1 MAAGWRNPRF
11 DLKEKSKNVFD
22 QAMALSLGLITMTFL
37 TYQTFEVRAVE
48 MDHSFEAIELEE
60 IPETV
65 QLKKPP
71 PPQRPQI
78 PIATE
83 SEDIPEDVT
92 IMDTD
97 LDLDAPPPP
106 PPPPPGAR
114 QRQEDSPIFMAW
126 EEAPE
131 LIRST
136 QVKPEYPPIAR
147 KAGVE
152 GKVILQIVIDEQG
165 NVLTADVVFSQ
176 PSGIFEE
183 AAIKAIMQWKFKPAK
198 QRDKPIKVRMAWP
211 MEFSL
216 KERIPPVD

>member
-37 TYQTFEVRAVE
+37 TYQTFEVRVVE

-126 EEAPE
+126 EEAPQ
-131 LIRST
+131 LIKMVT
-136 QVKPEYPPIAR
+136 PEYPEIAR

-152 GKVILQIVIDEQG
+152 GQVIMQIVVDEEG
-165 NVLTADVVFSQ
+165 NVLQADVVFAQ
-176 PSGIFEE
+176 PAGIFEE
-183 AAIKAIMQWKFKPAK
+183 AAIKAMLQWKFKPAK
-198 QRDKPIKVRMAWP
+198 QRDKAIKVRMGQR
-211 MEFSL
+211 MDFSL
-216 KERIPPVD
+216 KDIKP

>member
-1 MAAGWRNPRF
+1 MASGWRNPRH
-11 DLKEKSKNVFD
+11 DLKLQASTVFE
-22 QAMALSLGLITMTFL
+22 QSLALSLGLITMTFL
-37 TYQTFEVRAVE
+37 TYQSFEVRAVE
-48 MDHSFEAIELEE
+48 LDHSFESIEMEE

-92 IMDTD
+92 ITDTE

-114 QRQEDSPIFMAW
+114 QRQEESPIFFAW

-136 QVKPEYPPIAR
+136 QVIPEYPPIAR

-152 GKVILQIVIDEQG
+152 GRVQLLIVVDEEGNVIDAQ
-165 NVLTADVVFSQ
+165 VVFAN
-176 PSGIFEE
+176 PPGIFEE

-198 QRDKPIKVRMAWP
+198 QRDKPIKVQMGWP
-211 MEFSL
+211 IEFTL
-216 KERIPPVD
+216 KGVIPPLS

>member
-136 QVKPEYPPIAR
+136 QVKPEYPSIAR

-165 NVLTADVVFSQ
+165 NVLTADVVFAQ

-183 AAIKAIMQWKFKPAK
+183 VAIKAIMQWKFKPAK

>member
-11 DLKEKSKNVFD
+11 DLKEKSKSVFD
-22 QAMALSLGLITMTFL
+22 QALALSLGLITMTFL
-37 TYQTFEVRAVE
+37 TYRSFEVRAVE
-48 MDHSFEAIELEE
+48 VDHSFEAIALED

-83 SEDIPEDVT
+83 SEDIPDDVT
-92 IMDTD
+92 ITDTE

-114 QRQEDSPIFMAW
+114 QRQEESPIFMAW

-152 GKVILQIVIDEQG
+152 GKVLLQIVIDEEG
-165 NVLTADVVFSQ
+165 NVLQADVVFAQ
-176 PSGIFEE
+176 PSGIFEDS
-183 AAIKAIMQWKFKPAK
+183 AIKAIMQWKFKPAK
-198 QRDKPIKVRMAWP
+198 QRDKAIKVRMAWP
-211 MEFSL
+211 MEFTL
-216 KERIPPVD
+216 RTIPPLD

>member
-11 DLKEKSKNVFD
+11 DLKEQARSVFE
-22 QAMALSLGLITMTFL
+22 QSLALSLGLITMTFL
-37 TYQTFEVRAVE
+37 TYPSFEVRAVE
-48 MDHSFEAIELEE
+48 VDHSFESIELED

-92 IMDTD
+92 ILDTE
-97 LDLDAPPPP
+97 LDLTAPPPP

-114 QRQEDSPIFMAW
+114 QRQEESPIFMAW

-136 QVKPEYPPIAR
+136 QIKPDYPSIAR

-152 GKVILQIVIDEQG
+152 GKVLLTIVIDEEG
-165 NVLTADVVFSQ
+165 NVIKADVVFAS
-176 PSGIFEE
+176 PAGIFED
-183 AAIKAIMQWKFKPAK
+183 AAIKAILQWKYKPAK
-198 QRDKPIKVRMAWP
+198 QRDKPIKVAMGYT
-211 MEFSL
+211 MEFTL
-216 KERIPPVD
+216 KERIPPQE